1 MTRTSRVLRQVA
13 GAAVAVA
20 VVLTSAACG
29 RTNGQAAQAVPVL
42 DGGGDFSLIDHDG
55 KPFSLA
61 SQRGKVVL
69 VFFGYTFCP
78 DACPTTLSKLASVYR
93 KLGDDAARVKTLY
106 ISVDPERDTPE
117 VLKADLSNFRI
128 DAIGLTGV
136 KADIDKVVQQYGAAY
151 EIVPT
156 PDSAA
161 KYTVSHTTTLYA
173 LDPSG
178 RIRMKFRYEAS
189 VDEVTDGIRAVIAAS

>member
-20 VVLTSAACG
+20 IVLTSAACG
-29 RTNGQAAQAVPVL
+29 RTNGPAAQAVPVL

-61 SQRGKVVL
+61 SQRGNVVL
-69 VFFGYTFCP
+69 IFFGYTFCP